1 MDSPL
6 GAVAYPTVITAIK
19 ALASVCDGAVTK
31 DAKGFNKMDRHKYY
45 KVIIDKAL
53 AKGWLSPKEE
63 KKAFEKLLVKYKKQ
77 LADLGIDYDDIG
89 AIPRAEKEHKNQ
101 ESGALGDKAYTMI
114 IKLPDEPSPKD
125 LALWHFESMLISH
138 PQNQMIYDASNP
150 GAPYL
155 WLHMGDH
162 HELVEIDGSRFA
174 QDLAGMVLRDSDNNP
189 ESHSLVSQ
197 TIKGLM
203 PSIKFLGEHIT
214 KFKRLPLVVD
224 MAPRVREVDG
234 AIWYDLGTPEW
245 MGIKTMPGNVSI
257 EPLPVGFIRRN
268 SMKAQVMP
276 DLTASPKDALKLTN
290 YFNMA
295 DDYRLLCA
303 VYTVN
308 CHLPSIKGVP
318 IPKPILSLDGGP
330 GSGKSSAAMD
340 ITDLTDP
347 DADPLKKAPTKPK
360 DLALLLRE
368 HYVTIID
375 NVSELEQWFQDMLCQ
390 ACTGGS
396 DTSRTLY
403 TNLDTTTAR
412 FNARVILTEIAP
424 PWMET
429 DLKDRTLP
437 CHMLPMSNEDKRSPS
452 ELAIEFKEQ
461 KPQILGGILKTA
473 SEVLKTLPDI
483 MKESKTWKNKP
494 RMLDFACIGEAC
506 ARIWGYNA
514 GYFLD
519 IYNRILLAEST
530 DILGGINILR
540 TFQTFVDMQP
550 RKSWD
555 GLASDLFDCLA
566 MTYRGSNTYAQLP
579 DKWPKSGVGLG
590 KLLSKYSQDLLKMGY
605 KIERKHGEKGTVIKV
620 SYTAPPQE
628 SVCDADSSP
637 EDAAP
642 KKEEPPETK
651 LTDGKICQASVRPS
665 VSLENDSINPYP
677 DRMTDEMRKYA
688 ISGKN
693 VELGGEDRRLP
704 TDKKDTKPLKSVNLS
719 GYDRLALISNLTD
732 QNPSVRSKPIDIDS
746 GLTDC
751 LRDLSGSAQQL
762 NGSIVEQLKQKEERA
777 KERDEHFKTPSKLDG
792 DKKLEEPEK
801 ACLACGADI
810 GPGHGNYYDKY
821 CASCG
826 PKLPMV
832 SAAAKAHPEGFST
845 SELWEDL
852 AMRGRAPRKEHLPG
866 MLQHLGY
873 IEAGTIWTR
882 SQDLGSLERV
892 RVRA

>member
-6 GAVAYPTVITAIK
+6 GSVPYPTVITAIK
-19 ALASVCDGAVTK
+19 ALASVCDGAETK
-31 DAKGFNKMDRHKYY
+31 DRKGFTKMDRHKYY

-53 AKGWLSPKEE
+53 AKEWLSPKEE
-63 KKAFEKLLVKYKKQ
+63 KKAFEKLLAKYKEQ

-89 AIPRAEKEHKNQ
+89 AIPRVEKEQKDQ
-101 ESGALGDKAYTMI
+101 ESSTLGDKAYSLI
-114 IKLPDEPSPKD
+114 IRLPDEPSPKD
-125 LALWHFESMLISH
+125 LALWHFERMLMSH
-138 PQNQMIYDASNP
+138 PTNQMVYDASNP

-155 WLHMGDH
+155 WLHKGDH

-174 QDLAGMVLRDSDNNP
+174 QDLAGMVLRDSANNP
-189 ESHSLVSQ
+189 ESHSLVYQ

-203 PSIKFLGEHIT
+203 PSIKFLGEHVT
-214 KFKRLPLVVD
+214 EYKRLPLIVD

-245 MGIKTMPGNVSI
+245 TGIKTMPGNVTI

-276 DLTASPKDALKLTN
+276 DLMASPKDALKLTN

-295 DDYRLLCA
+295 KEYRLVCA
-303 VYTVN
+303 VYVVD
-308 CHLPSIKGVP
+308 CHLPSIEGVP

-330 GSGKSSAAMD
+330 GSGKSTAAMD
-340 ITDLTDP
+340 IADLTDP
-347 DADPLKKAPTKPK
+347 DTDPMKKAPTKPN

-368 HYVTIID
+368 HYLTIID

-396 DTSRTLY
+396 DTRRTLY

-412 FNARVILTEIAP
+412 FNARVILTSIAP

-452 ELAIEFKEQ
+452 ELAIEFNKQ

-473 SEVLKTLPDI
+473 AEVLKTLPEI

-494 RMLDFACIGEAC
+494 RMLDFACIGESC
-506 ARIWGYNA
+506 ARIWGHNP
-514 GYFLD
+514 GYFLA

-550 RKSWD
+550 GNSWE

-566 MTYRGSNTYAQLP
+566 MTYKGPNTYAQLP

-628 SVCDADSSP
+628 CVCDADSSP
-637 EDAAP
+637 EDADQ

-651 LTDGKICQASVRPS
+651 MTDGKICQASIRLS
-665 VSLENDSINPYP
+665 VSLENDSLSPYT

-704 TDKKDTKPLKSVNLS
+704 ADMKDTKPLKSVNLS
-719 GYDRLALISNLTD
+719 GSGRLTLISNLTD
-732 QNPSVRSKPIDIDS
+732 QNASVRSKPIANDS

-751 LRDLSGSAQQL
+751 LGDLSGSVHQR
-762 NGSIVEQLKQKEERA
+762 NGSIVEQLKLKEKWA
-777 KERDEHFKTPSKLDG
+777 KEWEEHFKTPSKLNG
-792 DKKLEEPEK
+792 GKQFEE
-801 ACLACGADI
+801 
-810 GPGHGNYYDKY
+810 
-821 CASCG
+821 S
-826 PKLPMV
+826 
-832 SAAAKAHPEGFST
+832 
-845 SELWEDL
+845 
-852 AMRGRAPRKEHLPG
+852 
-866 MLQHLGY
+866 
-873 IEAGTIWTR
+873 
-882 SQDLGSLERV
+882 
-892 RVRA
+892 

>member
-6 GAVAYPTVITAIK
+6 GAVPYPTVITAIK
-19 ALASVCDGAVTK
+19 ALASVCDGAKTK
-31 DAKGFNKMDRHKYY
+31 DRKGFNKMDRHKYY

-53 AKGWLSPKEE
+53 AKEWLSLKEE
-63 KKAFEKLLVKYKKQ
+63 KKAFEKLLIKYKEQ
-77 LADLGIDYDDIG
+77 LAVYGIDYDDIG
-89 AIPRAEKEHKNQ
+89 AIPRVEKVQKDQ
-101 ESGALGDKAYTMI
+101 ESGILGDKAYSMI
-114 IKLPDEPSPKD
+114 IRLPDEPSPKD
-125 LALWHFESMLISH
+125 LALWHFELMLMSH

-155 WLHMGDH
+155 WLHKADH
-162 HELVEIDGSRFA
+162 HELIEIEGSGFA
-174 QDLAGMVLRDSDNNP
+174 QDLAGMVLRDSVNNP

-197 TIKGLM
+197 TIRGLM
-203 PSIKFLGEHIT
+203 PSIKFLGEHVT
-214 KFKRLPLVVD
+214 EFKRLPLIVD

-234 AIWYDLGTPEW
+234 AIWYDLGTPEG
-245 MGIKTMPGNVSI
+245 MGIKTLPGNVSI

-295 DDYRLLCA
+295 ADYRLVCA
-303 VYTVN
+303 VYVIN

-412 FNARVILTEIAP
+412 FNARVILTAIAP

-473 SEVLKTLPDI
+473 AEVLKTLPEI
-483 MKESKTWKNKP
+483 MKESNTWKNKP

-514 GYFLD
+514 GYFLA

-550 RKSWD
+550 GNVWE

-628 SVCDADSSP
+628 FVCDADSSP
-637 EDAAP
+637 EDAAT
-642 KKEEPPETK
+642 KKEEPPEIK
-651 LTDGKICQASVRPS
+651 MTDGKICQASVRPS
-665 VSLENDSINPYP
+665 VSPENDRLSLYP

-693 VELGGEDRRLP
+693 VELGGEDKSLP
-704 TDKKDTKPLKSVNLS
+704 ADKKDTKPQKSVNLS
-719 GYDRLALISNLTD
+719 GSGRLALISYLTG
-732 QNPSVRSKPIDIDS
+732 QNPSVRGKPIANDS

-751 LRDLSGSAQQL
+751 PGDLSGSAHQP
-762 NGSIVEQLKQKEERA
+762 NGSIAEQLNQKEERA
-777 KERDEHFKTPSKLDG
+777 KDWEEHFKTHGKLNG
-792 DKKLEEPEK
+792 EKQFEESEK
-801 ACLACGADI
+801 ACLACSADI
-810 GPGHGNYYDKY
+810 GPGHGNYYGKY
-821 CASCG
+821 CSSCG
-826 PKLPMV
+826 PKLPMIK
-832 SAAAKAHPEGFST
+832 AAAKAHPEGFST

-852 AMRGRAPRKEHLPG
+852 AGRGRAPRKEFLPG
-866 MLQHLGY
+866 MLRQLGY
-873 IEAGTIWTR
+873 IERGAIWWLP
-882 SQDLGSLERV
+882 QDPGSLEQ
-892 RVRA
+892 AKGST